1 VNRSILNLSTGG
13 VEIPRVFVR
22 GNHEARGEAARSLQN
37 WLVPPEGNFYFSF
50 QAGNAFFIV
59 LDSGEGETDTDV
71 EYSGLVDF
79 ASYHPQQAAW
89 LQTVLDSPEYKE
101 ADYHIVLVHIPP
113 TETPTPEFFP
123 VFSQLVSRQDIDLV
137 VSGHMH
143 EAGIWLPGETDL
155 PFPVIRCGGSSVDD
169 MAEVIGY
176 LGVQGMD
183 LEVIRID
190 GTVWESLII
199 SHRDFSNKEY

>member
-1 VNRSILNLSTGG
+1 VNRSSLNLSTGG

-79 ASYHPQQAAW
+79 ASYHQQQAAR
-89 LQTVLDSPEYKE
+89 LKTVLNSPEFNNS
-101 ADYHIVLVHIPP
+101 DYRVVLMHIPP
-113 TETPTPEFFP
+113 TEIPTPEFSP

-169 MAEVIGY
+169 MAAITVHLVAKAMELIVIG
-176 LGVQGMD
+176 
-183 LEVIRID
+183 ID
-190 GTVWESLII
+190 DTVWKGLQIA
-199 SHRDFSNKEY
+199 H

>member
-1 VNRSILNLSTGG
+1 MPI
-13 VEIPRVFVR
+13 
-22 GNHEARGEAARSLQN
+22 
-37 WLVPPEGNFYFSF
+37 
-50 QAGNAFFIV
+50 FIV

-79 ASYHPQQAAW
+79 ASYHQQQAVR
-89 LQTVLDSPEYKE
+89 LKTVLNSPEFNNS
-101 ADYHIVLVHIPP
+101 DYRVVLMHIPP
-113 TETPTPEFFP
+113 TKIPTPEFSP
-123 VFSQLVSRQDIDLV
+123 VFSQIVTRRDIDLV

-143 EAGIWLPGETDL
+143 EAGIWLPEETGL
-155 PFPVIRCGGSSVDD
+155 PFPVIRYGGSSVDD

-199 SHRDFSNKEY
+199 SHRDFSNKKIQCASFFPNRQESSP